1 MAEEDKNSVSAQEES
16 SPAQDYIQAIN
27 ELKKNSVSRDEY
39 DSLVA
44 EKKELL
50 NALVNGQTIEQSPEE
65 DQGLSAKDI
74 RDSFFKDGSEMNNYE
89 FVKTALDL
97 REAVL
102 KETGNDIFVAAGNK
116 LTPTQEDYDKAQ
128 KVADVFQQCL
138 DYSNGDSELF
148 TNELMRRTNDVQG
161 AFRKR

>member
-1 MAEEDKNSVSAQEES
+1 MAEEERISESAQEGS
-16 SPAQDYIQAIN
+16 SSAQDYIQAIN

-50 NALVNGQTIEQSPEE
+50 NALVSGQTVDQPEE
-65 DQGLSAKDI
+65 SQGPAASEVRNRLF
-74 RDSFFKDGSEMNNYE
+74 RNGSEMSNYE
-89 FVKTALDL
+89 FVKNALDL

-128 KVADVFQQCL
+128 QVADVFQQCL
-138 DYSNGDSELF
+138 EYSNGDSELF
-148 TNELMRRTNDVQG
+148 TNELQRRTNDVQSV
-161 AFRKR
+161 FRRK